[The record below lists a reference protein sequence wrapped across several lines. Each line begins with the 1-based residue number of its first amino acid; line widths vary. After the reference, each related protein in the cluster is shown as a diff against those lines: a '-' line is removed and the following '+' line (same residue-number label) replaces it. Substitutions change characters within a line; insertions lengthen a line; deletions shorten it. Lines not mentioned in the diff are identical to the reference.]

1 MGARVIDL
9 GVISTLVAPQ
19 TVQLLCAG
27 PSTRL
32 LSSKLQ
38 KPARAEFYP
47 PCLLDEVEAHRGEET
62 HSSSP
67 TDGAGTKT

>member
-1 MGARVIDL
+1 MRARDIDL

-27 PSTRL
+27 PSTWL

-38 KPARAEFYP
+38 QPARSELYP
-47 PCLLDEVEAHRGEET
+47 PCLLDEVDAHRGEET
-62 HSSSP
+62 YSSSP
-67 TDGAGTKT
+67 TDGARTKT